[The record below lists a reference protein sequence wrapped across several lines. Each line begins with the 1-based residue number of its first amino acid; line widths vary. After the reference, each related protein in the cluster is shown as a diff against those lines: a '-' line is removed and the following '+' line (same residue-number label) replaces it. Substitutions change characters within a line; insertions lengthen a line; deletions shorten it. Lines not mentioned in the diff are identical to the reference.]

1 MQAKTVRG
9 GIQRPIAAKSRR
21 PTVTMAQKAVRASAA
36 WVVEAPSEAISCS
49 DQLPFMVSQMP

>member
-1 MQAKTVRG
+1 
-9 GIQRPIAAKSRR
+9 
-21 PTVTMAQKAVRASAA
+21 MAQKAVRASAA